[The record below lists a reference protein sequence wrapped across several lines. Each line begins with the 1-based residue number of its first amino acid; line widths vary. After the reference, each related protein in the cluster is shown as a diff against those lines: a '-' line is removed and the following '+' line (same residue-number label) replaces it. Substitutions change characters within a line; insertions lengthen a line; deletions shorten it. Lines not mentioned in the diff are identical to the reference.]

1 MTEAMTIGEITRL
14 VNRYIGVSGGYLGLP
29 DRFTYSTHAD
39 FYAEYCDLEVP
50 WPDDPGTTRQTFIQI
65 LSSLTPRDQAKV
77 LRGVIRR
84 FPPDEMGAPATRP
97 AEHTDLLP
105 LIARLESGPQ
115 VAGVT
120 PQITSEVVL
129 RALADAE
136 TLIQSSGP
144 TSAVD
149 RVHTVLHGYLQAV
162 CDGAAIS
169 YKRDDSMVALLRKVQ
184 AQHPKLSDL
193 GPRSQDIGKVLNASA
208 SILDALLPVR
218 NQASVAHPNQ
228 ELLGEAEAMLVINV
242 GRSLLHYLDAKL
254 S

>member
-1 MTEAMTIGEITRL
+1 MTEALNDREVIRV
-14 VNRYIGVSGGYLGLP
+14 VNRYIGVNGGYLG
-29 DRFTYSTHAD
+29 DFSYRTHAD
-39 FYAEYCDLEVP
+39 FYSEYCDLDINPNTHE
-50 WPDDPGTTRQTFIQI
+50 GTTRERFIDI
-65 LSSLTPRDQAKV
+65 LSSLAPRDQAKV
-77 LRGVIRR
+77 LRGVIER
-84 FPPDEMGAPATRP
+84 FPPDEGPSTRR
-97 AEHTDLLP
+97 AALP
-105 LIARLESGPQ
+105 ELQRFIERLESGPQ

-129 RALADAE
+129 RALSDAE

-162 CDGAAIS
+162 CDGEGIT

-184 AQHPKLSDL
+184 AEHPNLSDL

-254 S
+254 SR